1 MVRAVERILGKLQR
15 MAKQGLGILL
25 LAAFLAVL
33 TNMVRPRA
41 LPLFAPPAWSRA
53 NDFEQPKIAL
63 EEAERRY
70 LLKQAVF
77 IDARPPELYAAS
89 HIRGAQNLPENAGDA
104 ILKRSLVELAG
115 APMLIV
121 YCDDETSDASLSL
134 CRKLAAL
141 DGTVTSRVLLR
152 GWDLWVAGELPIE
165 GGSGVLKGEAER

>member
-1 MVRAVERILGKLQR
+1 MARAVERISGKLPV
-15 MAKQGLGILL
+15 MAKQGLGIVL
-25 LAAFLAVL
+25 LAVFLAVL

-53 NDFEQPKIAL
+53 NDSLQPTIAL

-89 HIRGAQNLPENAGDA
+89 HIRGARSLPENAGDA
-104 ILKRSLVELAG
+104 TLKWSLAELAG

-141 DGTVTSRVLLR
+141 DGTVTIRALLR
-152 GWDLWVAGELPIE
+152 GWDHWVAGELPIE
-165 GGSGVLKGEAER
+165 GRSGVLKGEAER